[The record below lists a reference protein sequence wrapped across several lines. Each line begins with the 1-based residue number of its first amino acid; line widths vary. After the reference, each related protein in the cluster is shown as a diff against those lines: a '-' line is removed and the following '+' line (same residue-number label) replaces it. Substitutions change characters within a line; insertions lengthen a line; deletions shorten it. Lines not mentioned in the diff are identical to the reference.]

1 MNIIITNSSG
11 LPIFEQIENAIKEAI
26 FSNELKEGEMLPS
39 VRSLANELKISFLTV
54 KRAYDEL
61 EKAGFIKTVQGKGSY
76 VSPKNL
82 DLIKEEKLKEIQD
95 YIEKIYEVS
104 KLSNISTEEISEL
117 FKMIFEEEL
126 SSKVLFYYFSFR
138 LCYTYKV
145 GWW

>member
-11 LPIFEQIENAIKEAI
+11 IPIFEQIENAIKEAI

-39 VRSLANELKISFLTV
+39 VRSLANDLKISFLTV

-95 YIEKIYEVS
+95 HIEKAYEIS
-104 KLSNISTEEISEL
+104 KLSNISKEEISEL

-126 SSKVLFYYFSFR
+126 
-138 LCYTYKV
+138 
-145 GWW
+145 

>member
-11 LPIFEQIENAIKEAI
+11 LPIFEQIENSIKEAI

-76 VSPKNL
+76 VTPKNL
-82 DLIKEEKLKEIQD
+82 DLIKEEKLKEIQN

-104 KLSNISTEEISEL
+104 KISNISKEEVIEL
-117 FKMIFEEEL
+117 FKMIFEEEI
-126 SSKVLFYYFSFR
+126 
-138 LCYTYKV
+138 
-145 GWW
+145 